1 MNNEKVTIYISDK
14 QIKMGMG
21 IWKEMFLELIKS
33 RELTWRLFLRDFNAR
48 YKQTILGICW
58 VLILPIVAV
67 GIFVILNKGGILNVG
82 TIDVPYPLFALFGI
96 TIWTLFA
103 SGLSSASNS
112 MVQAGS
118 MIVKINFSKVSLVV
132 ASMGEPI
139 VEFFIRIGL
148 LVLVFILFRT
158 VPHWQTIFLPLVLL
172 PFFFLTLGIGFILS
186 LSSGV
191 LRDVPNIVVLATTVL
206 MFISPVFYPLPE
218 TGIFAELSYWNPLAH
233 FITAARDIV
242 FKGYISNQPGFIW
255 STIFAML
262 VFFGS
267 WKVFYIAETKIPE
280 RI

>member
-1 MNNEKVTIYISDK
+1 MNNERVTIYIPDK

-21 IWKEMFLELIKS
+21 IWKEMFRELIKS

-48 YKQTILGICW
+48 YKQTILGILW

-82 TIDVPYPLFALFGI
+82 AIDVPYPVFALFGI

-132 ASMGEPI
+132 SSIGQPI
-139 VEFFIRIGL
+139 VEFLVRIGL
-148 LVLVFILFRT
+148 LVLVFIIFKT
-158 VPHWQTIFLPLVLL
+158 IPHWETIFLPLVLL
-172 PFFFLTLGIGFILS
+172 PLFLLTLGIGFILA

-191 LRDVPNIVVLATTVL
+191 LRDVPNVVVLATTIL
-206 MFISPVFYPLPE
+206 MFISPVFYPIPE
-218 TGIFAELSYWNPLAH
+218 AGIFAELSYWNPLAH

-255 STIFAML
+255 SAIFAAL
-262 VFFGS
+262 VFFAS